1 MTDPLAAAARMRLDS
16 LLCAMES
23 AERVIVSL
31 LAREREALR
40 VGCRLAAN
48 AVHIRVNDAAR
59 LYLNTLTAAK
69 AALSVLEPI
78 LPEASEILE
87 SRRAVFGAILR
98 IELATLA
105 TTRMAADCAG
115 PGSADTKRAETMMLA
130 FQAV

>member
-23 AERVIVSL
+23 AERVIVAL

-87 SRRAVFGAILR
+87 SRHAVFGAILR

>member
-23 AERVIVSL
+23 AERVIVAL

-78 LPEASEILE
+78 LPEASKILE
-87 SRRAVFGAILR
+87 SRHAVFGAILR